1 MKILGIRNAPQQLR
15 YAILGLQNGIYT
27 LLNASTEN
35 IIRKPATVAETS
47 AHLKWIKDELHRVI
61 RQNPDI
67 ELIALK
73 VPEFAGSKTIS
84 ARNGDYLDAITL
96 LVANESDIPISTKLY
111 SQMGTKRSS
120 VLTHSEQRV
129 GKTNNAWNEQIADAV
144 GAAWSASR

>member
-15 YAILGLQNGIYT
+15 YAIVEEQNGIYT

-61 RQNPDI
+61 RQNPNID
-67 ELIALK
+67 LIAIK
-73 VPEFAGSKTIS
+73 VPEFAGSKTLS
-84 ARNGDYLDAITL
+84 ARNGDYLDAIAL
-96 LVANESDIPISTKLY
+96 LVADEKDIPVLTKLY
-111 SQMGTKRSS
+111 SQMGTKRST

-129 GKTNNAWNEQIADAV
+129 GKTDIAWNEQMADAV